1 MMHALATLFWLFVL
15 GVVIVGIWM
24 TVKESN

>member
-1 MMHALATLFWLFVL
+1 MMHALSTLFWLFVL
-15 GVVIVGIWM
+15 GVVIVGIWT